1 LYADLL
7 RYYRVDLTEVVAGGG
22 PSPALVLA
30 LVEGLPEDSATVA
43 AMRGGRDWRG
53 WTRTALLLADI
64 YDAINANTRAS
75 GRWRRK
81 PPTIPPYPR
90 PKLRQGQRR
99 RGQTIADVR
108 RTLGIPAPP
117 PLPGPQPNTE

>member
-1 LYADLL
+1 MYADLL
-7 RYYRVDLTEVVAGGG
+7 RYYRVDLAEVVAGGG

-53 WTRTALLLADI
+53 WTRTELLLADI

-90 PKLRQGQRR
+90 PKLRRGQRR

-108 RTLGIPAPP
+108 RILGIPAPSP
-117 PLPGPQPNTE
+117 RPGPQPNTE